1 MRANLLETLFRKL
14 NGSVVSIT
22 GSGGKTSLMI
32 AMARH
37 ARAIGQSVLIT
48 TTTKLGSPMLIDYG
62 ADFIFMEGM
71 GETGSN
77 ITAGQTNAPKPSSV
91 SKLHIASKPHID
103 SKPPIASTPSPAS
116 ISTFAPG
123 QASVTFLASR
133 YSEEKAS
140 APNLELLRSWI
151 PGFDLVLIEADGARH
166 RNLKFHQACDPVVI
180 PQTTTTIALAGLGSW
195 NQTACEDNFFNVPGE
210 LKGRVIDES
219 LLEWLMKSPE
229 GLLKGAA
236 GKTMLLL
243 TQTDEVMY
251 NTDAV
256 CRRLRTILR
265 DTYAVSIK
273 ENWIEL

>member
-14 NGSVVSIT
+14 NGNVVSIT

-77 ITAGQTNAPKPSSV
+77 ITAGQTDASKQGSV
-91 SKLHIASKPHID
+91 SSLSTPDISQHMQTNASKPHIASTPHID

-123 QASVTFLASR
+123 QTSVTFLASR

-195 NQTACEDNFFNVPGE
+195 SQTACEDNFFNVPDE
-210 LKGRVIDES
+210 L
-219 LLEWLMKSPE
+219 
-229 GLLKGAA
+229 
-236 GKTMLLL
+236 
-243 TQTDEVMY
+243 
-251 NTDAV
+251 
-256 CRRLRTILR
+256 
-265 DTYAVSIK
+265 
-273 ENWIEL
+273 

>member
-1 MRANLLETLFRKL
+1 MRANLLETLFRNLKG
-14 NGSVVSIT
+14 NVVSIT

-48 TTTKLGSPMLIDYG
+48 TTTKLGSPMLVDYG
-62 ADFIFMEGM
+62 ADFIFMDGM
-71 GETGSN
+71 EETGSN
-77 ITAGQTNAPKPSSV
+77 ITVGQTDASKPSSV
-91 SKLHIASKPHID
+91 SKPHMAAKPHIAS
-103 SKPPIASTPSPAS
+103 ASSPAS
-116 ISTFAPG
+116 ISTFISTLAPR

-133 YSEEKAS
+133 YSEEKAG
-140 APNLELLRSWI
+140 APDSELLSSWI
-151 PGFDLVLIEADGARH
+151 PRFDLVLIEADGARH

-195 NQTACEDNFFNVPGE
+195 SQTACEDNFFNVPEE

-219 LLEWLMKSPE
+219 MLEWLMKSTE

-243 TQTDEVMY
+243 TQADEVMY
-251 NTDAV
+251 NADAV
-256 CRRLRTILR
+256 RSRLRAILQ